1 MTNDC
6 TAIIISC
13 TRSPPLLGH
22 ILLFCRC
29 YIKQSIQKNC
39 EGDEEKEARYERLML
54 LGSPLTKVP
63 LFCLLT
69 FRRRR
74 WWFFFMQ
81 KESPTTFSSQL
92 PAWRNMRM
100 PFGHFNFRLR
110 SRVLQLWL
118 LFPRR
123 KLFCL
128 SVASSSS
135 EVTVSGKS
143 RYGKGNFTFHI
154 RTAFEGIK
162 PL

>member
-29 YIKQSIQKNC
+29 YIKQSIQKKNC

-128 SVASSSS
+128 SVCCFLLLWSNC
-135 EVTVSGKS
+135 KWQ
-143 RYGKGNFTFHI
+143 K
-154 RTAFEGIK
+154 
-162 PL
+162 